1 MAVVTDADQFMQK
14 VINNLRLYNDKTVLD
29 KIEKEE
35 MLDAER
41 KRLRHINCL
50 IDKFQSEFGGRSFL
64 LLSSSDCKLQ
74 IWQLMFEVKEQT
86 QKWKLFGVIMLN
98 PLDLTLCIRK
108 YMGKVSSTSKILS
121 RLNLSLFIMNFV
133 KFSAPSS
140 PD

>member
-35 MLDAER
+35 MLDVER

-98 PLDLTLCIRK
+98 PLDLTICIRK
-108 YMGKVSSTSKILS
+108 YMGKVSSTNYNSRRLILYC
-121 RLNLSLFIMNFV
+121 FISNII
-133 KFSAPSS
+133 KSS
-140 PD
+140 GTEFT

>member
-1 MAVVTDADQFMQK
+1 MAVVTDVDQFMQK
-14 VINNLRLYNDKTVLD
+14 VINNLRLYSDKAVLD

-35 MLDAER
+35 MLDIER
-41 KRLRHINCL
+41 KRLRHINSL
-50 IDKFQSEFGGRSFL
+50 IDKFQSEFGGRSFV
-64 LLSSSDCKLQ
+64 LLSGSDCKLQ
-74 IWQLMFEVKEQT
+74 IWQLMSEVKEQT

-121 RLNLSLFIMNFV
+121 RLNLSLFIMSFV